1 MRMETGQVRAR
12 YEFLLEAN
20 RASKEGRLVKFAELP
35 YIKELLPKRRLTGR
49 ELGILNLTDQC
60 QRVSQERKGL
70 EIVPL
75 VSDTKY
81 RLLKR
86 KVAEVPTYNDDYEE
100 YRRAAD
106 ILYIQE
112 RWARS
117 VGEGLLIKL
126 KALGRT
132 LELVEVAETHTQK
145 LKKNNGPINYYD
157 KDLEFTEYT
166 LKNIVADR
174 PEAALPCLSGCN
186 VRDIQR
192 DIYFI
197 KGFNEYL
204 THIGDKLNVIS
215 LYALRLDIR
224 GVEQL
229 IDAYNNELNNFKRY
243 LIKNKRSGRELD
255 ILEDIFPLIDYQL
268 KPNKKNIKAVLLAE
282 KIIDENNV
290 FTGGFANTVF
300 YFFTDDEAGL
310 SI

>member
-1 MRMETGQVRAR
+1 MRMETGQVRDR

-229 IDAYNNELNNFKRY
+229 IDAYNNGLNNFKRY